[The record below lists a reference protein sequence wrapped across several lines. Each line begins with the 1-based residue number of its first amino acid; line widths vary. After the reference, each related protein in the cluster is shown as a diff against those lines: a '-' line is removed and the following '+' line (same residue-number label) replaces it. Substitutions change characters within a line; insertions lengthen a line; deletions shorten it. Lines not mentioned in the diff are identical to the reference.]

1 MVKTLGTIMKNQ
13 MPATSGIIKSAPPS
27 MLSPDSEARIKEIQT
42 ICGDSFSDLL
52 VRFAPDR
59 QMQVCKDL
67 ESVYAGSYP
76 SLSEINMTYGD
87 NSAAEWLIYQL
98 TFLGLYAGVKEK
110 FTEDDL
116 YYFLDVI
123 GEYYVDLLE
132 KTESE
137 DEVDIDIDAVAE
149 YIAKKARKEKMGD
162 FDPEDLRW
170 VVDGELEY
178 GESLEN

>member
-1 MVKTLGTIMKNQ
+1 MGNIEDDFLADAEDDRLTVEFIKNYLPQ
-13 MPATSGIIKSAPPS
+13 
-27 MLSPDSEARIKEIQT
+27 E
-42 ICGDSFSDLL
+42 
-52 VRFAPDR
+52 
-59 QMQVCKDL
+59 
-67 ESVYAGSYP
+67 
-76 SLSEINMTYGD
+76 
-87 NSAAEWLIYQL
+87 
-98 TFLGLYAGVKEK
+98 VKEK

-132 KTESE
+132 KTKSE
-137 DEVDIDIDAVAE
+137 EEVDIDIDAVAE
-149 YIAKKARKEKMGD
+149 HIAKKAKKEKVGD

>member
-1 MVKTLGTIMKNQ
+1 M
-13 MPATSGIIKSAPPS
+13 
-27 MLSPDSEARIKEIQT
+27 
-42 ICGDSFSDLL
+42 
-52 VRFAPDR
+52 
-59 QMQVCKDL
+59 
-67 ESVYAGSYP
+67 
-76 SLSEINMTYGD
+76 
-87 NSAAEWLIYQL
+87 
-98 TFLGLYAGVKEK
+98 
-110 FTEDDL
+110 
-116 YYFLDVI
+116 I

-149 YIAKKARKEKMGD
+149 YIAKKAKKEKMGD